1 MWHNT
6 RRHGDVE
13 RDIRDHIELA
23 IEENIAGGMSLEEAR
38 RQARL
43 EFGNVAATIE
53 DTRAV
58 WTAAWVSQFAQDLR
72 YGLRLVY
79 RQPAFSIVVILTL
92 ALGIGMNSAVFSVAN
107 AALLR
112 PLSYLPRSGWCGSA
126 CATRLAPVP
135 RPCSARTS
143 PPGASRRRP
152 ST

>member
-58 WTAAWVSQFAQDLR
+58 WTAASASPFAQD
-72 YGLRLVY
+72 
-79 RQPAFSIVVILTL
+79 
-92 ALGIGMNSAVFSVAN
+92 SATPSA
-107 AALLR
+107 
-112 PLSYLPRSGWCGSA
+112 SSTDSQRS
-126 CATRLAPVP
+126 
-135 RPCSARTS
+135 
-143 PPGASRRRP
+143 AS
-152 ST
+152 S